1 MKADARPRTGVVA
14 TPQWV
19 SRVNLFPHSDL
30 RDEAPALAATASA
43 LELLAAEAERRSLLA
58 PLLVDQL
65 HEWAPAADEADRR
78 GFVLPLKRD
87 VFNGRAPRAA
97 HLGHR
102 LAGDLVGLEEW
113 AASWRRT
120 ADLEAQVDAAHEG
133 AEHAERRVL
142 ARWSADP
149 DVQRSV
155 AVTSGDLLGA
165 IERRDRVAVPDRR
178 TRKSESALVQ
188 YFSRSTV
195 RVSPFSLYTGVALHQ
210 WGEEQP
216 TGGPLGRRSVPAL
229 RRLLVRQAVRRLLED
244 PADAEHV
251 PWCVTD
257 ASMVVD
263 DETLVVRRCRWQP
276 ATRAQKADTFTED
289 EVRVPMTDALAAV
302 LTALPDREHAA
313 PRPALVA
320 ALRDTCGWDP
330 DGARRLVGQLV
341 TLGLLVPAFDVREQS
356 STFEQDWLDAL
367 DGLPGRAS
375 HEVREALR
383 ATRDAL
389 EGFAEADGPA
399 RARTLADLTARWATA
414 VGGPASDPVVED
426 VYVTR
431 GQPLTAAALDGWVA
445 DATRIVP
452 LLAAHDDQRVL
463 AGALETVFV
472 ERYGHGAR
480 CTDLREL
487 ARVAY
492 ACFPLTQRLLSGERP
507 AGLPDSVAG
516 LLAAREIAVRR
527 LVEASRSPDEEAVLG
542 DDALAEIAAALPVV
556 ELDVPR
562 SVSLFGQV
570 AGPRFV
576 LNHVYGGRARYFSR
590 YLHHA
595 DPDVTQRLRRHNARL
610 VPPGALPLHMRPTLG
625 FNANLGPLLPTDELA
640 LTDEPRPAHGAL
652 TIDDLHLVHTPAGL
666 RLRTARDDQDV
677 DLLYTGF
684 LVPHALPSEQML
696 LAMLAGAPYFS
707 FADLGLDLH
716 ARWTAAGGTPP
727 PGTARVLSGDL
738 VLFRRRWALPTALF
752 DPRPGETPQ
761 AHFRRVNAER
771 IARGVPEQVFVRPLL
786 GRQITPVERA
796 MSPKPQHVDFLSRLH
811 LRHAA
816 RRLAHL
822 GPVLVAEEL
831 SPHPEHGVRSDR
843 GAHATEVFFEI
854 TTGWRQ
860 S

>member
-1 MKADARPRTGVVA
+1 MRAEAPDRTGVVA

-19 SRVNLFPHSDL
+19 SRVNLFPHTDL
-30 RDEAPALAATASA
+30 RDEPAALASTTRG
-43 LELLAAEAERRSLLA
+43 LERLAAEEGTRTRLA

-65 HEWAPAADEADRR
+65 HAWVPVVDEADRR
-78 GFVLPLKRD
+78 AFVLPLKRD
-87 VFNGRAPRAA
+87 VFNGRAPRPG
-97 HLGHR
+97 HLAHR
-102 LAGDLVGLEEW
+102 LAGDLVGLDEW
-113 AASWRRT
+113 AASWART
-120 ADLEAQVDAAHEG
+120 ADLEAELDAAHAR
-133 AEHAERRVL
+133 AEHAERQVL
-142 ARWSADP
+142 AHWSADP
-149 DVQRSV
+149 DVQRSL

-165 IERRDRVAVPDRR
+165 VERRDRVAVPDRR

-195 RVSPFSLYTGVALHQ
+195 RVSPFSLYTGVVLQ
-210 WGEEQP
+210 RWDEEQALD
-216 TGGPLGRRSVPAL
+216 GPLGRTSVPAL
-229 RRLLVRQAVRRLLED
+229 RRLLVRQAVRRLVDD

-251 PWCVTD
+251 PWRRTD
-257 ASMVVD
+257 AFTVVD
-263 DETLVVRRCRWQP
+263 GTLVVRRCRWQA

-289 EVRVPMTDALAAV
+289 EVRVPMTDVLAAV
-302 LTALPDREHAA
+302 LAALPDGEHAA
-313 PRPALVA
+313 PRTALVA
-320 ALRDTCGWDP
+320 ALRETGGWDA
-330 DGARRLVGQLV
+330 DGATRLVAQLV
-341 TLGLLVPAFDVREQS
+341 EMGLLVPAFGVREQS

-375 HEVREALR
+375 RDVRDALR
-383 ATRDAL
+383 ATLDAL
-389 EGFAEADGPA
+389 DGFAEADGPA
-399 RARTLADLTARWATA
+399 RARTLVHLGEGWATA

-431 GQPLTAAALDGWVA
+431 GQPVTAATLDGWVA
-445 DATRIVP
+445 DATRILP

-472 ERYGHGAR
+472 ERYGAGAR

-507 AGLPDSVAG
+507 ADLPEHVVG

-527 LVEASRSPDEEAVLG
+527 LVDLTRAPHDEAVL
-542 DDALAEIAAALPVV
+542 DDAALAEITAALPPA
-556 ELDVPR
+556 ELDVAR

-570 AGPRFV
+570 GGSQLV
-576 LNHVYGGRARYFSR
+576 LNHAYGGRARYFSR

-595 DPDVTQRLRRHNARL
+595 DPDVTRLLREHNAGL
-610 VPPGALPLHMRPTLG
+610 VPSGALPLHMRPTLG
-625 FNANLGPLLPTDELA
+625 FNANLGPLLPADELA
-640 LTDEPRPAHGAL
+640 LTDEPRPGPGAL

-707 FADLGLDLH
+707 FSGLGLDLH
-716 ARWTAAGGTPP
+716 ARWTAGADDARR
-727 PGTARVLSGDL
+727 GTARVLSGDL
-738 VLFRRRWALPTALF
+738 VLFRRRWALPATVLDA
-752 DPRPGETPQ
+752 RPGETPQ

-771 IARGVPEQVFVRPLL
+771 SARGIPDQVFVRPLL

-811 LRHAA
+811 VRHAA

-822 GPVLVAEEL
+822 GPLLVVEEL

-843 GAHATEVFFEI
+843 GTHATEIFFEI
-854 TTGWRQ
+854 NAGWRQ